1 VADTLREAVF
11 SKGTSCMKTRSTT
24 VRVLF
29 PDGQERTFTK
39 VVVDQKTAG
48 WLFLIRIQDSPIIPW
63 GRGPIAGYRLKKL
76 KGWEYVDTDPL

>member
-1 VADTLREAVF
+1 
-11 SKGTSCMKTRSTT
+11 MKTRSKT

-48 WLFLIRIQDSPIIPW
+48 LFPIRIHDSPIIP
-63 GRGPIAGYRLKKL
+63 GGEAPLPGIA
-76 KGWEYVDTDPL
+76 